1 MQDALRRNPNF
12 LPARRMLAVTYAELG
27 RQKEARA
34 EVSEILR
41 ISPNASLD
49 LWRERFALQESGRP
63 GAVIA
68 GLRKAGL
75 K

>member
-12 LPARRMLAVTYAELG
+12 LPARRMLAVVYAELG
-27 RQKEARA
+27 RDKEARA
-34 EVSEILR
+34 EVAEILR
-41 ISPNASLD
+41 ISPEASLER
-49 LWRERFALQESGRP
+49 WRERMPYKNQADLERL
-63 GAVIA
+63 IA